1 MPALRTRDTQSR
13 SLEVTTDT
21 PQPPTLAIISPTPR
35 AFTFPITHNL
45 ADSPYSSPSHSPF
58 EPDLRSLALSSS
70 SCVTPPPPPFMRTL
84 SPDSSLTSV
93 SPAPSHKRRKS
104 SCSSDIVERR
114 PKKGDEDYIKRPE
127 NAFILFRR
135 KCCEDRQAAQEE
147 ASADGPT
154 KKQRQADLSKT
165 ISQQWKSLSAEER
178 QYWEQLAK
186 EKKKEHEQMY
196 PNYVYRPQRA
206 KDKDGRS
213 KGKKVKGRKD
223 SEAGD
228 SDSVSFVVPVVQHHR
243 HHGRSASAPTPP
255 PYQSIQIP
263 NVYQMTP
270 SCPTSPSLLPMISR
284 RSSHPDHPEDPMSN
298 FDFQP
303 NEAFMSPP
311 SFGQF
316 EASLQSSEFLRSM
329 FSMAGVPQRE
339 SLHPLDV
346 SQEAMLLPPHQSISP
361 SSSAGSGSSGPSSP
375 CSGPFT
381 PSSAVLSQ
389 SFSRLSTSNEPSQPE
404 PRSQA
409 EIDLQMEMQ
418 LQQEYAQYSWE
429 TNQLWSNGNS
439 ELLLGDDFDLS
450 AIPPIELGVPKYQE
464 QQAPMQLNG
473 GMEYHPEYQQ
483 EFSQEYAQPM
493 EARHF
498 AEDGVLA
505 FDEVMAS
512 HGF

>member
-1 MPALRTRDTQSR
+1 MPALRTRDIQSR
-13 SLEVTTDT
+13 SLEVTTDA

-35 AFTFPITHNL
+35 AFTFPITHNFP
-45 ADSPYSSPSHSPF
+45 DSPYDSPSHSPF
-58 EPDLRSLALSSS
+58 EPDLRTLALSSS
-70 SCVTPPPPPFMRTL
+70 SSSCITPPLFMRTL
-84 SPDSSLTSV
+84 SPESSLTSV
-93 SPAPSHKRRKS
+93 SPSPSSHKRRKS
-104 SCSSDIVERR
+104 SSSSDIVERR

-147 ASADGPT
+147 AAAEGPT

-165 ISQQWKSLSAEER
+165 ISQQWKSLGAEER

-213 KGKKVKGRKD
+213 KSRKPKGRRGD
-223 SEAGD
+223 LDEAETE
-228 SDSVSFVVPVVQHHR
+228 SLSFVVPVVSHNR

-284 RSSHPDHPEDPMSN
+284 RSSHPDHPEDALSN
-298 FDFQP
+298 FDFRPSESFMQP
-303 NEAFMSPP
+303 S

-316 EASLQSSEFLRSM
+316 EASLQSSEFLRNM
-329 FSMAGVPQRE
+329 FSMTGMTERD
-339 SLHPLDV
+339 SLHPLDT
-346 SQEAMLLPPHQSISP
+346 SQETMLLPPHHIIS
-361 SSSAGSGSSGPSSP
+361 SGSSAESGSSGPSTP
-375 CSGPFT
+375 NSGPFT

-389 SFSRLSTSNEPSQPE
+389 SFSRLTTSNELPQPE
-404 PRSQA
+404 PSSQA

-429 TNQLWSNGNS
+429 TNQLWPNSNS
-439 ELLLGDDFDLS
+439 DLLLGDDFDLS
-450 AIPPIELGVPKYQE
+450 AIPPIELGVSKYQE
-464 QQAPMQLNG
+464 PMHLGNG
-473 GMEYHPEYQQ
+473 MDMNYT
-483 EFSQEYAQPM
+483 QEYAQTPLDGH
-493 EARHF
+493 HF
-498 AEDGVLA
+498 SEDGVLA
-505 FDEVMAS
+505 FDEMMAG

>member
-1 MPALRTRDTQSR
+1 MPALRTRDIQFR

-58 EPDLRSLALSSS
+58 EPDLRTLALSSS
-70 SCVTPPPPPFMRTL
+70 CITPPPLMRTL
-84 SPDSSLTSV
+84 SPESSLTSV
-93 SPAPSHKRRKS
+93 SPSPSSHKRRKS

-147 ASADGPT
+147 AAADGPT

-165 ISQQWKSLSAEER
+165 ISQQWKSLSMEER
-178 QYWEQLAK
+178 HYWEQLAK

-213 KGKKVKGRKD
+213 KSRKPKGRRGD
-223 SEAGD
+223 LDEVD

-284 RSSHPDHPEDPMSN
+284 RSSHPDHTEDPMSN
-298 FDFQP
+298 FDFHPDESFMQP
-303 NEAFMSPP
+303 S

-339 SLHPLDV
+339 SLHPI
-346 SQEAMLLPPHQSISP
+346 SQEAMLLPPHQIISP
-361 SSSAGSGSSGPSSP
+361 SSSVESGSSGPSSP
-375 CSGPFT
+375 SSGPFT

-389 SFSRLSTSNEPSQPE
+389 SFSRLTTSNEPSQPE

-409 EIDLQMEMQ
+409 ELDLQMEMQ

-429 TNQLWSNGNS
+429 TNQLWSNTNTD
-439 ELLLGDDFDLS
+439 LLLGDDFDLS

-464 QQAPMQLNG
+464 QPQMQMGN
-473 GMEYHPEYQQ
+473 GMEYGQEYGQ
-483 EFSQEYAQPM
+483 EYSQEYAQPM
-493 EARHF
+493 QGHHF
-498 AEDGVLA
+498 SEEGVLA
-505 FDEVMAS
+505 FDEMMAG